1 MTGDEREVER
11 TEVEAVL
18 ETRRELGSAYD
29 AALVDSFAD
38 RIEAAVAARAAHDL
52 DRSRRADHER
62 AAAGPRQLA
71 LGIVS
76 CVAGIPV
83 TAISLAVEGGAT
95 GLAAMLIGWGGLVGI
110 NAAHALQSRR
120 PAGPAQ

>member
-1 MTGDEREVER
+1 MTGEEEVER

-38 RIEAAVAARAAHDL
+38 RIEAAGAARAAHDL
-52 DRSRRADHER
+52 DRDRRSDRDR
-62 AAAGPRQLA
+62 ASAGPRQLA

-76 CVAGIPV
+76 SVMGIPV
-83 TAISLAVEGGAT
+83 TAISLGTEDGVT

-110 NAAHALQSRR
+110 NVAHAAQSRR
-120 PAGPAQ
+120 SDHRG